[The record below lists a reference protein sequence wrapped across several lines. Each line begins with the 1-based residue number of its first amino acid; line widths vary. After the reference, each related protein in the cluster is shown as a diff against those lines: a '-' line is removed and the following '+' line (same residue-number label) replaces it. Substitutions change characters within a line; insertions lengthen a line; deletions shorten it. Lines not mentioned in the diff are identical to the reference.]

1 MNAVTEVIV
10 VGAGLAGIAA
20 ATRLEKRGVRV
31 IVLEAKD
38 SPGGRAA
45 TSEAL
50 GRPVDLGASWLHGTR
65 DHPLHDRA
73 RARGL
78 PLVPFDYDS
87 LALYRADGEPEPTAA
102 GTMDRFEDALE
113 RLGRGA
119 KRHDSVQDRMA
130 RLEGGAGDELPAAL
144 RDFLV
149 ATVLE
154 EEYAADVHE
163 LAARALEEGR
173 SMRGGDAILQGG
185 YAALYRPLCSR
196 LDIRFRT
203 AVSEIDL
210 GGDGVTVIT
219 SAGRFTADQLILTVP
234 LGVLKGDALR
244 IVPPLPAPQR
254 RAIDALGMGLCN
266 KLYLK
271 FPRVF
276 WDEEVQTVGYQHPE
290 RGRWLSWYNYA
301 RVTGLPVLLGFCTG
315 TAAVSV
321 EALDDDATVADAMAV
336 LRRIYGPAIP
346 EPEAAIVTRWG
357 RDPHSLGAYSFLRV
371 GARPSQRDELA
382 TPVLHRLLIAG
393 EATDR
398 RYPGTTQG
406 AWRAGR
412 RAAKAVLKLRRP

>member
-1 MNAVTEVIV
+1 MNAVAEVLV

-38 SPGGRAA
+38 APGGRAA

-50 GRPVDLGASWLHGTR
+50 GAPVDLGASWLHGTR

-73 RARGL
+73 REGGL

-87 LALYRADGEPEPTAA
+87 LALYRADGKPEPTAVS
-102 GTMDRFEDALE
+102 TMDRFEEALE

-119 KRHDSVQDRMA
+119 KRKESVADRMA
-130 RLEGGAGDELPAAL
+130 ALDRELLDGLPPAP

-154 EEYAADVHE
+154 EEYAANVHE

-173 SMRGGDAILQGG
+173 SMRGADAILEGG
-185 YAALYRPLCSR
+185 YAALYRPLCAR
-196 LDIRFRT
+196 LDIRFGT
-203 AVSEIDL
+203 VVSEIDL
-210 GGDGVTVIT
+210 GGDGVTVTT
-219 SAGRFTADQLILTVP
+219 SAGRFTAAQLILTVP
-234 LGVLKGDALR
+234 LGVLKGGGLR
-244 IVPPLPAPQR
+244 IVPSLPAPQR

-276 WDEEVQTVGYQHPE
+276 WDGAVQVVGYQHPE

-301 RVTGLPVLLGFCTG
+301 RVTGLPVLLGFCTAD
-315 TAAVSV
+315 AAASV

-336 LRRIYGPAIP
+336 LRRIYGAAIP

-357 RDPHSLGAYSFLRV
+357 KDPYSLGAYSFLRV

-382 TPVLHRLLIAG
+382 TPVLNRLLIAG

>member
-1 MNAVTEVIV
+1 MNAVAEVLV

-38 SPGGRAA
+38 WPGGRAA

-73 RARGL
+73 QANGL
-78 PLVPFDYDS
+78 ALIPFDYDS
-87 LALYRADGEPEPTAA
+87 AALYRAGGEPETAPVD
-102 GTMDRFEDALE
+102 TIDRFEEALE

-119 KRHDSVQDRMA
+119 KRHDSVKDRMA
-130 RLEGGAGDELPAAL
+130 RLDGRLRDELPSAL

-196 LDIRFRT
+196 LDIRLGT

-210 GGDGVTVIT
+210 GGDGVTVTT

-234 LGVLKGDALR
+234 LGVLKGGGLR

-266 KLYLK
+266 KLYLQ
-271 FPRVF
+271 FPRIF
-276 WDEEVQTVGYQHPE
+276 WDEEVQVVGYQHPE

-301 RVTGLPVLLGFCTG
+301 RVIGLPVLLGFCTAN
-315 TAAVSV
+315 AAVSV
-321 EALDDDATVADAMAV
+321 EDLDDDATVADAMAV

-357 RDPHSLGAYSFLRV
+357 KDPHSLGAYSFLRV

-382 TPVLHRLLIAG
+382 IPVLDRLLIAG

-412 RAAKAVLKLRRP
+412 RAAKVVLNLRRP

>member
-1 MNAVTEVIV
+1 MHAVAEVLV

-31 IVLEAKD
+31 TVLEAKD

-45 TSEAL
+45 TSDAL
-50 GRPVDLGASWLHGTR
+50 GRPVDLGASWLHGIK

-73 RARGL
+73 RAGGL
-78 PLVPFDYDS
+78 PLVPFDYDR
-87 LALYRADGEPEPTAA
+87 AVFYRAGGEPEPTAVS
-102 GTMDRFEDALE
+102 TMDRFEDALE

-119 KRHDSVQDRMA
+119 KRTDSVADRITGLDG
-130 RLEGGAGDELPAAL
+130 RLRGELPPAL

-154 EEYAADVHE
+154 EEYAADVDE

-196 LDIRFRT
+196 LDIRFHT

-234 LGVLKGDALR
+234 LGVLKGGGLR

-276 WDEEVQTVGYQHPE
+276 WDGEVQVVGYQHPE

-301 RVTGLPVLLGFCTG
+301 RVVELPVLLGFCTAD
-315 TAAVSV
+315 AAASV

-336 LRRIYGPAIP
+336 LRRVYGPTIP

-357 RDPHSLGAYSFLRV
+357 KDPHSLGAYSFLKV

-382 TPVLHRLLIAG
+382 TPVRNRLLIAG